1 MVGVNVTQPKEKM
14 LHDPGLLGL
23 TRRLSEEQL
32 LVKAM
37 LEEAR
42 EDLFRTPCNAQD
54 TRAVDAFHWIF
65 GEPEGSRRWKF
76 GDFSSACEAIG
87 VDADA
92 FRDRLRNELQMA
104 KAS

>member
-1 MVGVNVTQPKEKM
+1 MTQVFVS
-14 LHDPGLLGL
+14 HVQSTIGLG
-23 TRRLSEEQL
+23 RSFSREQL

-92 FRDRLRNELQMA
+92 FRERLRNELLMA